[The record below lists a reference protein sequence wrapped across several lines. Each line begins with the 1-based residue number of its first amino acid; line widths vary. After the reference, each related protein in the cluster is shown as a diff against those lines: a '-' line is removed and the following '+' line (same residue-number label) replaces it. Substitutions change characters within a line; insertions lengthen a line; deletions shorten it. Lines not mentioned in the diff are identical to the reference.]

1 MLKIKFLIG
10 IILGILFL
18 GLLVIGYVIYVILQN
33 TPNASEDDLSPDYLR
48 SPEISLFE
56 DESISNDTFLY
67 EKNIETMTTPSFQ
80 KFTCLG
86 VENCIYGTVTK
97 IIDGDTIKVNNNSV
111 RFALASAPELDDE
124 GGTASKKFIEV
135 LCPVGSEVIVDQDD
149 LQPRDKYGRM
159 IAVIHC
165 NGNNLNEE
173 LVESKYG
180 FMSTQFCNSSEFV
193 NQNWVKNNGCLE
205 NVSSLK
211 PLYEQNTKFSN
222 NVGICDP
229 SYPDFC
235 IASPPPDLDCGDI
248 SQKKFTVLHP
258 DPHRFDGDKDGLGC
272 ES

>member
-1 MLKIKFLIG
+1 MLKIKFLIS
-10 IILGILFL
+10 IGILFL
-18 GLLVIGYVIYVILQN
+18 GLLVIGYVIYVIPQN

-149 LQPRDKYGRM
+149 LQPFDNYDRM
-159 IAVIHC
+159 VGVIHC

-180 FMSTQFCNSSEFV
+180 FLSAHFCNSSEFST
-193 NQNWVKNNGCLE
+193 QKWAQDHGCPE
-205 NVSSLK
+205 NDNLLK
-211 PLYEQNTKFSN
+211 SIYELNPELPN
-222 NVGICDP
+222 NVD
-229 SYPDFC
+229 
-235 IASPPPDLDCGDI
+235 
-248 SQKKFTVLHP
+248 
-258 DPHRFDGDKDGLGC
+258 
-272 ES
+272 

>member
-1 MLKIKFLIG
+1 MLKIKFLIS
-10 IILGILFL
+10 IGILFL
-18 GLLVIGYVIYVILQN
+18 GLLVIGYVIYVIPQN

-149 LQPRDKYGRM
+149 LQPFDNYDRM
-159 IAVIHC
+159 VGVIHC
-165 NGNNLNEE
+165 NGNNLNKE

-180 FMSTQFCNSSEFV
+180 FLSAHFCNSSEFST
-193 NQNWVKNNGCLE
+193 QKWAQDHGCPDNINL
-205 NVSSLK
+205 LK
-211 PLYEQNTKFSN
+211 SIYELNPEFPN
-222 NVGICDP
+222 NVEECDP

-235 IASPPPDLDCGDI
+235 IVSSPPDLNCSDI
-248 SQKKFTVLHP
+248 SQKKFTVLQP

>member
-1 MLKIKFLIG
+1 MLKIKFLIA
-10 IILGILFL
+10 IAVVILFL
-18 GLLVIGYVIYVILQN
+18 GILVIGYIGYGIPQSTSDN
-33 TPNASEDDLSPDYLR
+33 SEDYSSPDYL
-48 SPEISLFE
+48 SSLETLLLEGELIS
-56 DESISNDTFLY
+56 DDTILS
-67 EKNIETMTTPSFQ
+67 ETNIETKTNPSLQ
-80 KFTCLG
+80 KSACLG
-86 VENCIYGTVTK
+86 VESCIYGTVTE
-97 IIDGDTIKVNNNSV
+97 IIDGDTIKVNSTSI
-111 RFALASAPELDDE
+111 RFALASAPELDEE

-135 LCPVGSEVIVDQDD
+135 LCPVGSEVVVDQDD
-149 LQPRDKYGRM
+149 LQPRDKYGRI

-193 NQNWVKNNGCLE
+193 NQNWAKNNGCLE

-248 SQKKFTVLHP
+248 SQKKFTVLQP

>member
-1 MLKIKFLIG
+1 MLKIKFLIS
-10 IILGILFL
+10 IGILFL
-18 GLLVIGYVIYVILQN
+18 GLLVIGYVIYVIPQN

-149 LQPRDKYGRM
+149 LQPFDNYDRM
-159 IAVIHC
+159 VGVIHC

-180 FMSTQFCNSSEFV
+180 FLSAHFCNSSEFST
-193 NQNWVKNNGCLE
+193 QKWAQDHGCSE
-205 NVSSLK
+205 NDNLLK
-211 PLYEQNTKFSN
+211 SIYELNPELPN
-222 NVGICDP
+222 NVDECDP

-235 IASPPPDLDCGDI
+235 IVSSPPDLNCSDI
-248 SQKKFTVLHP
+248 SQKKFTVLQP